1 MGSIYKRVRKRP
13 IPPDAEIITLRDKT
27 LVQWGGKSG
36 RKYRSALAD
45 DGQQMLVKSA
55 AWHLSYTDENGLKKT
70 ESSKTSEREVAKQIL
85 AARERRVSEIRSG
98 LIDPIAERIQKANK
112 KPIKAHID
120 DYKTYLK
127 NANRSDYHIEVTV
140 RHLHEAMNFLN
151 LSKINEMTP
160 ERAMSFVGWL
170 RAEPLDGKRSLNGHT
185 HRSPRTVNSYIV
197 SLKSFYR
204 WLAMTGRLAHH
215 PIANLKKFPEE
226 TDRRHER
233 RAITSEEFTKLFETT
248 YNSPKKIQGVDGPTR
263 ATLYLVAALTGLRRK
278 ELASLTREN
287 FRLDEPTPTVRIK
300 GAYSNNK
307 KTDEIPLHP
316 TVVER
321 LRDYFERTKPK
332 LGKPVFPLLA
342 PGGGLRAT
350 SQMMK
355 RDCESAGIDYKT
367 TDGFVDFHA
376 NRVLFITSL
385 CRSNI
390 GLVMAQKLARHSDPK
405 LTSNIYS
412 KVSTEERAEAI
423 GAIHLIG

>member
-1 MGSIYKRVRKRP
+1 M
-13 IPPDAEIITLRDKT
+13 ITQRGKAIVL
-27 LVQWGGKSG
+27 WGGKNHRKRKSPLTEDG
-36 RKYRSALAD
+36 RH
-45 DGQQMLVKSA
+45 MLVEGQTYHMK
-55 AWHLSYTDENGLKKT
+55 YIDENGLEQIQNTKVRD
-70 ESSKTSEREVAKQIL
+70 REVAKQIL
-85 AARERRVSEIRSG
+85 AAREKRVSEICSG
-98 LIDPIAERIQKANK
+98 LLDPIAERIQKANK

-120 DYKTYLK
+120 DYKTYLN
-127 NANRSDYHIEVTV
+127 NANRSEYHIEVTV
-140 RHLHEAMNFLN
+140 RHLHEAMDFLN

-170 RAEPLDGKRSLNGHT
+170 RTETLEKKRSLNGHT

-204 WLAMTGRLAHH
+204 WLTTTGRLAHH

-233 RAITSEEFTKLFETT
+233 RALTNEEFNKLFETT

-287 FRLDEPTPTVRIK
+287 FRLDGSTPTVRIQ
-300 GAYSNNK
+300 GAYSKNK

-321 LRDYFERTKPK
+321 LREYFDRTKPK
-332 LGKPVFPLLA
+332 AGEPVFPLRA
-342 PGGGLRAT
+342 PGGSLRAT
-350 SQMMK
+350 AKMMK
-355 RDCESAGIDYKT
+355 RDCEAAGIDYKN

-390 GLVMAQKLARHSDPK
+390 GLIMAQKLARHSDPK

-423 GAIHLIG
+423 GAINLIG

>member
-13 IPPDAEIITLRDKT
+13 IPPDAEIVTQRGMKLIL
-27 LVQWGGKSG
+27 WGGKNH
-36 RKYRSALAD
+36 RKRKSLLTD
-45 DGQQMLVKSA
+45 DGRHMLVESQMYYMK
-55 AWHLSYTDENGLKKT
+55 YIDENGLEQIQNTKVRD
-70 ESSKTSEREVAKQIL
+70 REVAKQIL
-85 AARERRVSEIRSG
+85 AAREKRVSEICSG
-98 LIDPIAERIQKANK
+98 LLDPVAERIQKANK

-127 NANRSDYHIEVTV
+127 NANRSEYHIEVTV
-140 RHLHEAMNFLN
+140 RHLHEAIDFLN

-170 RAEPLDGKRSLNGHT
+170 RTETLEKKRSLNGHT

-204 WLAMTGRLAHH
+204 WLTTTGRLAHH
-215 PIANLKKFPEE
+215 PIANLKKLPEE
-226 TDRRHER
+226 TDRRRER
-233 RAITSEEFTKLFETT
+233 RALTNAEFNKLFETT

-287 FRLDEPTPTVRIK
+287 FRLDGSTPTVRIQ
-300 GAYSNNK
+300 GAYSKNK

-321 LRDYFERTKPK
+321 LREYFDRTKSK
-332 LGKPVFPLLA
+332 AGKPVFPLRS
-342 PGGGLRAT
+342 PGGSLRAT
-350 SQMMK
+350 AQMMK
-355 RDCESAGIDYKT
+355 RDCEAAGIDYKN

-390 GLVMAQKLARHSDPK
+390 GLIMAQKLARHSDPK

-412 KVSTEERAEAI
+412 KVSTQERAEAI